1 MSGLRFPN
9 SCLVL
14 VTVAVAT
21 LTVQASPAKY
31 PKRLVNGRMVDLTSL
46 CVWWTNHS
54 GTRPLSGWVHLTGAV
69 TSTNSWGWLV
79 AAPAPTQAHTPKS
92 EADKT
97 SPEGTGHKALLL
109 HPPLQDIAA
118 FGQLSDQLKSLNEQ
132 RNQCAKEE
140 GNIKGME
147 KAVSQEQ
154 SAARHNRVRS
164 SALAQESKSL
174 SARDKEAKAQLDLL
188 DKQIR
193 AIKSELARYPSSE
206 HYVLDCF
213 ALDTGQ
219 EQNGIPVYD
228 HGSVYPQ

>member
-1 MSGLRFPN
+1 MPSLRFAN
-9 SCLVL
+9 SCLLL
-14 VTVAVAT
+14 VTVAAAT

-54 GTRPLSGWVHLTGAV
+54 GTRPLSGWVHLTGTV

-79 AAPAPTQAHTPKS
+79 EGTAPKPAHTGQS
-92 EADKT
+92 ETDKT
-97 SPEGTGHKALLL
+97 SPAAHKSLLL
-109 HPPLQDIAA
+109 HPPLQDITA
-118 FGQLSDQLKSLNEQ
+118 FGQLSAQLKSLTEQ
-132 RNQCAKEE
+132 RNQWSKEE
-140 GNIKGME
+140 GNLKEME
-147 KAVSQEQ
+147 KTVSQEQ
-154 SAARHNRVRS
+154 STARHNRVRS
-164 SALAQESKSL
+164 STLAQEKVSL

-188 DKQIR
+188 DKQLR

-228 HGSVYPQ
+228 HGSVYSQ

>member
-1 MSGLRFPN
+1 MPSLRFANFWP
-9 SCLVL
+9 LL
-14 VTVAVAT
+14 VAVAAAT

-69 TSTNSWGWLV
+69 TATNSWGWLV
-79 AAPAPTQAHTPKS
+79 EGPALTQVHTGKS
-92 EADKT
+92 EADKNSSNAT
-97 SPEGTGHKALLL
+97 AHKALLL
-109 HPPLQDIAA
+109 HPPLQDIAT
-118 FGQLSDQLKSLNEQ
+118 FGQLSAQLKSLNEQ
-132 RNQCAKEE
+132 RNQWAKQEA
-140 GNIKGME
+140 NIKGTE

-154 SAARHNRVRS
+154 SATRHNRVRS
-164 SALAQESKSL
+164 SALAQENKSL

-193 AIKSELARYPSSE
+193 VIKGELAGYPSSD